1 MSQIDPTTR
10 FSDRVDNYVKYRPRY
25 PRAVLDVL
33 VAECGLTPAA
43 TIADIGSGTG
53 FFSELLV
60 QNGNRV
66 YGVEPNAEMRAAGE
80 KLLAAYPN
88 FTSVAA
94 TAEATTL
101 PAASVDFVTAGQA
114 FHWFDPVR
122 ARAEFA
128 RILRPG
134 GWAVLVWNERRSE
147 ATAFQRG
154 YEALTQRYNRDYAAV
169 NHRRIDPATI
179 TAFYAPGS
187 VQVRS
192 STNQQTFDFA
202 GLQGRLL
209 SSSYTL
215 QPDHPEY
222 AAMLADLHALFDA
235 HQQQGVIAFE
245 YDTQVYYGHL
255 DAEQA
260 AST

>member
-1 MSQIDPTTR
+1 MSQINPTTR
-10 FSDRVDNYVKYRPRY
+10 FSDRVDNYVNYRPRY

-33 VAECGLTPAA
+33 TAECGLTPSAI
-43 TIADIGSGTG
+43 IADIGSGTG
-53 FFSELLV
+53 FLSELFV

-80 KLLAAYPN
+80 KLLAAYPT

-101 PAASVDFVTAGQA
+101 PAASMDFVTAGQA
-114 FHWFDPVR
+114 FHWFDPAPTR
-122 ARAEFA
+122 TEFA
-128 RILRPG
+128 RILRPR
-134 GWAVLVWNERRSE
+134 GWVVLVWNERRSE

-169 NHRRIDPATI
+169 NHRRIAPATI
-179 TAFYAPGS
+179 AAFYAPGL

-192 STNQQTFDFA
+192 FTNQQTFDFA

-215 QPDHPEY
+215 TPDHLEY
-222 AAMLADLHALFDA
+222 VAMLADLRALFDA
-235 HQQQGVIAFE
+235 HQQQGVIVFE
-245 YDTQVYYGHL
+245 YDTQVYTGHL
-255 DAEQA
+255 E
-260 AST
+260 